1 MRLARILESQ
11 TYSKEMKAIKIW
23 LNMRTKIIR
32 YKKMKYYYLIIQ
44 LIVLSGFCTSLQAQS
59 SFKATYKL
67 IYQPDSTNEKNKES
81 ETFLLYINNE
91 MSQFLS
97 YNNALNDTS
106 FLEIQKGNMT
116 TEEVVQN
123 ALAAPRVKTHLKVN
137 KIYQESKMELL
148 TEMMARL
155 YKYYQPLNLM
165 DWTISNQSKN
175 INGYNCQNAT
185 TSYAGRDYVAW
196 FDAEIPISDGP
207 YKFYGLPGL
216 IISVYDT
223 QEHYKFD
230 LVGLEKGNYE
240 IKRNLLN
247 EDYQLVTQEEY
258 KQMLVNYK
266 ANADAR
272 AKRVFSQMKGK
283 PKKSSANNPIE
294 LE

>member
-1 MRLARILESQ
+1 MLF
-11 TYSKEMKAIKIW
+11 
-23 LNMRTKIIR
+23 
-32 YKKMKYYYLIIQ
+32 
-44 LIVLSGFCTSLQAQS
+44 GFFTTLQAQP
-59 SFKATYKL
+59 SFKATYEL
-67 IYQPDSTNEKNKES
+67 IYQPDSTNSNNKES

-97 YNNALNDTS
+97 YNKALNDTS

-116 TEEVVQN
+116 TEVVVQN

-137 KIYQESKMELL
+137 KTYQESKMELL

-165 DWTISNQSKN
+165 DWTIGNQTKN
-175 INGYNCQNAT
+175 INGYNCQKAT

-216 IISVYDT
+216 IVSVYDT

-230 LVGLEKGNYE
+230 LVGLEKGDYE
-240 IKRNLLN
+240 IKRNLLK

-266 ANADAR
+266 ANAEAR
-272 AKRVFSQMKGK
+272 AKRVFSQMSGK

>member
-1 MRLARILESQ
+1 MKVCFLFITVSFLAQNMTPLAQ
-11 TYSKEMKAIKIW
+11 T
-23 LNMRTKIIR
+23 
-32 YKKMKYYYLIIQ
+32 
-44 LIVLSGFCTSLQAQS
+44 
-59 SFKATYKL
+59 SFKATYEL
-67 IYQPDSTNEKNKES
+67 IYQPDSTNDKNIES
-81 ETFLLYINNE
+81 ETFLLYFNNE

-165 DWTISNQSKN
+165 DWTIGNQTKK
-175 INGYNCQNAT
+175 INGYQCQKAT
-185 TSYAGRDYVAW
+185 ASYAGRDYIAW
-196 FDAEIPISDGP
+196 FDLEIAISDGP

-247 EDYQLVTQEEY
+247 EDYQLLTQQEY
-258 KQMLVNYK
+258 KQMTKNYE
-266 ANADAR
+266 ANSEAM
-272 AKRVFSQMKGK
+272 AKRLFSQMSGK

>member
-1 MRLARILESQ
+1 
-11 TYSKEMKAIKIW
+11 
-23 LNMRTKIIR
+23 
-32 YKKMKYYYLIIQ
+32 MKYTFLLVQ
-44 LIVLSGFCTSLQAQS
+44 LIFLSGFCTALQAQS
-59 SFKATYKL
+59 SFKATYEL
-67 IYQPDSTNEKNKES
+67 IYQLDSTNDKNKES
-81 ETFLLYINNE
+81 ETFLLYVNNE
-91 MSQFLS
+91 LSQFLS
-97 YNNALNDTS
+97 YNNALRDS
-106 FLEIQKGNMT
+106 LFLEIQEGNMSNEELVQRTLDAPKAKT
-116 TEEVVQN
+116 T
-123 ALAAPRVKTHLKVN
+123 LKVN
-137 KIYQESKMELL
+137 KIYDESKIELL
-148 TEMMARL
+148 QELMTTL

-165 DWTISNQSKN
+165 DWTIGSQTKN
-175 INGYNCQNAT
+175 INGYNCQKAT

-230 LVGLEKGNYE
+230 LVGLEKGDYE
-240 IKRNLLN
+240 IKRNLLK

-266 ANADAR
+266 VNAEAR
-272 AKRVFSQMKGK
+272 AKRVFSQMSGK

>member
-1 MRLARILESQ
+1 
-11 TYSKEMKAIKIW
+11 
-23 LNMRTKIIR
+23 
-32 YKKMKYYYLIIQ
+32 
-44 LIVLSGFCTSLQAQS
+44 
-59 SFKATYKL
+59 
-67 IYQPDSTNEKNKES
+67 
-81 ETFLLYINNE
+81 
-91 MSQFLS
+91 
-97 YNNALNDTS
+97 
-106 FLEIQKGNMT
+106 MT
-116 TEEVVQN
+116 TDEVVEN

-148 TEMMARL
+148 TEMMAKL
-155 YKYYQPLNLM
+155 YKYFQPLNLM
-165 DWTISNQSKN
+165 DWKINNQTKV
-175 INGYNCQNAT
+175 INGYKCQKAT

-196 FDAEIPISDGP
+196 FDSEIPISDGP

-223 QEHYKFD
+223 KEHYKFD
-230 LVGLEKGNYE
+230 LVGLEKGDYE

-247 EDYQLVTQEEY
+247 ENYQLVTQEEY

-272 AKRVFSQMKGK
+272 AKRVFSQMSGK

>member
-1 MRLARILESQ
+1 
-11 TYSKEMKAIKIW
+11 
-23 LNMRTKIIR
+23 
-32 YKKMKYYYLIIQ
+32 MKYIYLLIQ
-44 LIVLSGFCTSLQAQS
+44 LIFLLGFCSEVLAQS
-59 SFKATYKL
+59 SFKATYEL
-67 IYQPDSTNEKNKES
+67 IYQPDSTNDKNRES
-81 ETFLLYINNE
+81 ETFLLYVNNK

-137 KIYQESKMELL
+137 KIYHEARIELL
-148 TEMMARL
+148 TEMMAKL

-165 DWTISNQSKN
+165 NWTISNETNN
-175 INGYNCQNAT
+175 INGYNCQKAT
-185 TSYAGRDYVAW
+185 TFYAGRDYIAW
-196 FDAEIPISDGP
+196 FDPEIPISDGP

-223 QEHYKFD
+223 KEHYKFD
-230 LVGLEKGNYE
+230 LVGLEKGDYE

-266 ANADAR
+266 ANAEER
-272 AKRVFSQMKGK
+272 AKRVFSQMSSNGK